1 MELYS
6 KLKYRPIDLIIN
18 EYKKRNTKEFYIIIN
33 KRLCISDEFYSVHEP
48 IELNDLEKIVKSLNI
63 QELVIGNYI
72 SIKKKLLT
80 TILLSI
86 VKEVRY
92 AISIYITMQ
101 STYIMTIIKNIRAV
115 KLSVIIIDVDYDEL
129 LELLIFKLR
138 NRDIKEVSIFDHS
151 NQSRINYKY
160 FEESDIKADQYGNS
174 ILYLSLME

>member
-6 KLKYRPIDLIIN
+6 KLEYRPIDLIIN
-18 EYKKRNTKEFYIIIN
+18 EYKKRNTKHLCILIN
-33 KRLCISDEFYSVHEP
+33 KSMCISDEFDSIYES
-48 IELNDLEKIVKSLNI
+48 IELDNLEKIVKSLKI
-63 QELVIGNYI
+63 LELVIGNYV
-72 SIKKKLLT
+72 SIKKKLFQ
-80 TILLSI
+80 ILLSI

-92 AISIYITMQ
+92 AISIYITVQ
-101 STYIMTIIKNIRAV
+101 STYIMTIIKNIRAF

-138 NRDIKEVSIFDHS
+138 NRDVQEVSIFDHS
-151 NQSRINYKY
+151 NQSRNNYKY

>member
-6 KLKYRPIDLIIN
+6 KLEYRPIDLIIN
-18 EYKKRNTKEFYIIIN
+18 EYKKRNTKH
-33 KRLCISDEFYSVHEP
+33 LCILIKKYLLISDEFDSIHES
-48 IELNDLEKIVKSLNI
+48 IELDNLEKIVKSLKI
-63 QELVIGNYI
+63 LELVIGNYV
-72 SIKKKLLT
+72 SIKKKLFQ
-80 TILLSI
+80 ILLSI

-92 AISIYITMQ
+92 AISIYITVQ
-101 STYIMTIIKNIRAV
+101 STYIMTIIKNIRAF

-138 NRDIKEVSIFDHS
+138 NRDVQEVSIFDHS
-151 NQSRINYKY
+151 NQSRNNYKY